1 MPRADALCGLFS
13 CAFAGLTA
21 GAAMAGG
28 DPPSGPAWTD
38 VTIERGVN
46 HVTQP
51 GPLFPGNNFTFQQ
64 MQRIMGQGAACGDY
78 DNDGDLDLYI
88 VSGAGYS
95 NSLLRN
101 ELIETG
107 QAGFVNVTQAAGA
120 DSHDFG
126 RMAHFADLDN
136 DGWLDLLV
144 INDDHFSGNYGRSRV
159 LRNNGPDSEGDVTFT
174 DVTEASGFRAM
185 GRIRA
190 GCALADADN
199 DGDLDVYVTNWCA
212 ELGHGSGFFAG
223 DNRYFENLGAF
234 VFSDASESSG
244 LGLIARDSFT
254 PLFHDFNQ
262 DHRPDLYIAV
272 DHSSDEFF
280 LNTPAGFV
288 RMTEQV
294 GVTHVGNDM
303 GAACADFDD
312 DGDLDLYTTNISD
325 STGNYGNGYGNVL
338 YLNDPGP
345 DQLPAFTDVAVE
357 RGAESTHWGWGVE
370 FTDPDQDGD
379 LDLMTVNGF
388 DDFLY
393 PGSPLAMQPPVFLLN
408 DGKGAFTPVPSPGTT
423 TGADSRCLLAFDY
436 DRDGDDDLLITS
448 HSAPTVLLENVCP
461 DAGHWLRVQVRQSN
475 GANVFGIGV
484 TVRATITTP
493 EGEVTKRREIFTARS
508 YLAGAPAE
516 VHFGLGDVATID
528 TLEIEWTDGT
538 TSMFHD
544 VPADQLLTITQ
555 PVRACASD
563 LDASGD
569 MSASDVLAF
578 LELFA
583 EVAPAADLAQ
593 PRGVFDFDDVLAFLV
608 AYASDCP

>member
-1 MPRADALCGLFS
+1 MTCARVCCGVALLALAQPAQG
-13 CAFAGLTA
+13 
-21 GAAMAGG
+21 GG
-28 DPPSGPAWTD
+28 DPPAGPAWID
-38 VTIERGVN
+38 VTIERGIN
-46 HVTQP
+46 HVTRP

-64 MQRIMGQGAACGDY
+64 MQRIMGHGVACGDY

-88 VSGAGYS
+88 VSGAGFS
-95 NSLLRN
+95 NALLRN
-101 ELIETG
+101 ELMESGTP
-107 QAGFVNVTQAAGA
+107 GFTDVTKQAGA
-120 DSHDFG
+120 DSLDFG

-144 INDDHFSGNYGRSRV
+144 INDDHFSGDYGRSRV
-159 LRNNGPDSEGDVTFT
+159 FRNNTPDEHGVVTFT

-199 DGDLDVYVTNWCA
+199 DGDLDIYVTNWCA
-212 ELGHGSGFFAG
+212 ELGHGTGFFAG
-223 DNRYFENLGAF
+223 ANRYFENLGAF
-234 VFSDASESSG
+234 VFNDTSESSG

-254 PLFHDFNQ
+254 PIFHDFDG

-272 DHSSDEFF
+272 DHTSDEFF
-280 LNTPAGFV
+280 RNTPDGFLRV
-288 RMTEQV
+288 TEQV
-294 GVTHVGNDM
+294 GATHVGNDM

-325 STGNYGNGYGNVL
+325 PTGNYGNGYGNAL
-338 YLNDPGP
+338 YLNEPFPNG
-345 DQLPAFTDVAVE
+345 LPSFTDVAAQ

-370 FTDPDQDGD
+370 FTDADQDGD

-408 DGKGAFTPVPSPGTT
+408 DGTGAFTPLPAPGTT

-448 HSAPTVLLENVCP
+448 HNAPATLLENVCP
-461 DAGHWLRVQVRQSN
+461 DIGHWLRVQVRQSN

-493 EGEVTKRREIFTARS
+493 DAPVTKRREILSARS

-516 VHFGLGDVATID
+516 VHFGLGDVTTID

-538 TSMFHD
+538 ITRLSN

-555 PVRACASD
+555 PVRACAAD
-563 LDASGD
+563 LDASGALD
-569 MSASDVLAF
+569 AGDVLAF
-578 LELFA
+578 LDLFGR
-583 EVAPAADLAQ
+583 VAPAADMA
-593 PRGVFDFDDVLAFLV
+593 PPSGVLDFDDVLAFLV
-608 AYASDCP
+608 AYASGCP